1 MDLKAQ
7 QYNLAD
13 TIQVFRSRLPP
24 EQYHQ
29 TVIALSLSRLSVT
42 ILSCRF
48 RSGLCDTS
56 SRSQG
61 KYNGGPHLGLYGT
74 GRGVF
79 PSRRS
84 SRSQLFHTFSNRFP
98 QHNASSLRSST
109 ARLLWPGG
117 RAKRDEGVR
126 DDRRLRGRFPSGVTS
141 PLLRGFMCFASL
153 SVGTRFATTRN
164 SIV

>member
-29 TVIALSLSRLSVT
+29 TVIALSLSRSSFT
-42 ILSCRF
+42 IFSCRF
-48 RSGLCDTS
+48 RSGLRDTS

-61 KYNGGPHLGLYGT
+61 KYNGRPHLGLYGT
-74 GRGVF
+74 GRGAF

-84 SRSQLFHTFSNRFP
+84 SRSQLLHTLTNRLP

-109 ARLLWPGG
+109 TRLLWPWG

-126 DDRRLRGRFPSGVTS
+126 DDRRLRDGFPGGGTS
-141 PLLRGFMCFASL
+141 PLLRGFMCFASVP
-153 SVGTRFATTRN
+153 VGTRIATTRN
-164 SIV
+164 SVV